1 MKTWRRIQKTAVAV
15 GMTYGLWLGCN
26 ESASDRDIFSGMV
39 IVVLTVVVALS
50 MLLPEARQEGNL

>member
-1 MKTWRRIQKTAVAV
+1 MKTWRRIQKMAVAV

-26 ESASDRDIFSGMV
+26 ESASDRDVFSGMV

>member
-1 MKTWRRIQKTAVAV
+1 MKTWRRIQKTAVTV

-39 IVVLTVVVALS
+39 IVALTVVVALS
-50 MLLPEARQEGNL
+50 MLLPEARQEENL